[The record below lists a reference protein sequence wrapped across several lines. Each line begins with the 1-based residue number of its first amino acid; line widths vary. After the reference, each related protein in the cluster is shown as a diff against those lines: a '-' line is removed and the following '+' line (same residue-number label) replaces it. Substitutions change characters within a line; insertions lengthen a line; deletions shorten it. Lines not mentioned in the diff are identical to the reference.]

1 MSGAIPANTAP
12 GTLAAATAALPRLAL
27 PEPLEAGLGEAER
40 ALVERA
46 HAWAAV
52 IYGDRV
58 LGTGEPV
65 LEHARGLAA
74 NIAALRLDAD
84 TLAAGL
90 LFAVPTYAPDGEEQ
104 LAARFG
110 PGIAALVG
118 GITRLNALRVVTRNV
133 AMESAAAKGA
143 RVVGKAAGIAAGKA
157 AGKTV
162 VKAAGKSAGGA
173 PQVEILRK
181 MLLAMVED
189 IRVVLLRLAS
199 RTQTLR
205 FLARA
210 TQEDALAQR
219 GPVARETLDIYA
231 PLANRLGVWQLKWE
245 LEDLSLRFLEPDTYK
260 AIARQLDERRAAREQ
275 MIEGS
280 IDILRREV
288 AAAGIRADI
297 SGRPKHIYSI
307 WNKMRAKS
315 LDFSQ
320 IYDVRGLRVLVDDVK
335 DCYAVLGIVHNL
347 WQPIPKEFDDYIS
360 RPKGNFYRSLHTAV
374 IGPDDRA
381 MEVQIRTHEMHR
393 HAELGV
399 AAHWRYKEGGG
410 PSKKTAGGDPFDDR
424 IAFLR
429 QVLAWRDEVVDS
441 ADWVEQFKHAAVD
454 ETVYVLTPQGRVI
467 DLSAGSTPVDFA
479 YALHSEL
486 GHRCRGARVNDQLV
500 PLDRVLKNGE
510 RVEIIT
516 VKTGGPSRDWLNPAL
531 GFIRSSRAR
540 NKVRQWFNNLALEQT
555 VADGRAIVERA
566 LQREGRTGLKLEA
579 LADTLGFKSA
589 DELFA
594 AVGREEVGSRQ
605 LQEGIRALSGEAAEA
620 ALPAGAGSEA
630 SPLARRGRADRQ
642 GTGVLVV
649 GVDRLMTQLARCC
662 RPVRPERI
670 TGYVTRGRG
679 VSIHRAGC
687 RSLARLIEKDPER
700 AIDAEWGTT
709 SGTSGGREDVYAVD
723 IIVQTSERAGV
734 LRDISE
740 ALARERINLT
750 AVGTLSRKAPVTTA
764 LSVEVK
770 DLAQL
775 SRTLALLGEVPGV
788 LSAARR

>member
-1 MSGAIPANTAP
+1 MATSATGAEP
-12 GTLAAATAALPRLAL
+12 PRLAL
-27 PEPLEAGLGEAER
+27 PEPLTAGLGEDEL
-40 ALVERA
+40 ALLERA
-46 HAWAAV
+46 HAWAAAV
-52 IYGDRV
+52 YGDRL
-58 LGTGEPV
+58 LGTGEPA

-90 LFAVPTYAPDGEEQ
+90 LFAVPTYAPDGDEQ
-104 LAARFG
+104 LAGRFG

-133 AMESAAAKGA
+133 AMESAAAKGDRA
-143 RVVGKAAGIAAGKA
+143 SGQEAGRVAGKA
-157 AGKTV
+157 SGKP
-162 VKAAGKSAGGA
+162 AGGA

-199 RTQTLR
+199 RSQTLR

-210 TQEDALAQR
+210 TEPAVLAQR
-219 GPVARETLDIYA
+219 APVARETLDIYA

-260 AIARQLDERRAAREQ
+260 AIVRQLDERRASREQ
-275 MIEGS
+275 TIAESM
-280 IDILRREV
+280 DILRREV

-307 WNKMRAKS
+307 WNKMRTKL

-320 IYDVRGLRVLVDDVK
+320 IHDVRGLRVLVADVK

-347 WQPIPKEFDDYIS
+347 WQPIPREFDDYIS

-374 IGPDDRA
+374 IGPDGRA

-410 PSKKTAGGDPFDDR
+410 PSKKSAGGDPVEDR

-429 QVLAWRDEVVDS
+429 QVLAWRDEIVDS
-441 ADWVEQFKHAAVD
+441 ADWVEQFKHAVVD

-467 DLSAGSTPVDFA
+467 DLPAGSTPVDFA

-500 PLDRVLKNGE
+500 PLDRALKNGE

-516 VKTGGPSRDWLNPAL
+516 FRSTSKAAGGPSRDWLNPAL

-540 NKVRQWFNNLALEQT
+540 RKVRQWFNNLALEQT
-555 VADGRAIVERA
+555 VADGRTIVERA
-566 LQREGRTGLKLEA
+566 LQREGRTGLKLEG
-579 LADTLGFKSA
+579 LADGLGFKTA
-589 DELFA
+589 EELFA
-594 AVGREEVGSRQ
+594 AVGREEVGTRQ
-605 LQEGIRALSGEAAEA
+605 LQDGIRALSGVAAEA
-620 ALPAGAGSEA
+620 ALPQAGGAEA
-630 SPLARRGRADRQ
+630 P
-642 GTGVLVV
+642 
-649 GVDRLMTQLARCC
+649 
-662 RPVRPERI
+662 P
-670 TGYVTRGRG
+670 
-679 VSIHRAGC
+679 
-687 RSLARLIEKDPER
+687 
-700 AIDAEWGTT
+700 
-709 SGTSGGREDVYAVD
+709 
-723 IIVQTSERAGV
+723 
-734 LRDISE
+734 
-740 ALARERINLT
+740 
-750 AVGTLSRKAPVTTA
+750 KA
-764 LSVEVK
+764 
-770 DLAQL
+770 
-775 SRTLALLGEVPGV
+775 
-788 LSAARR
+788 